1 MIFGMFNKISMLRVL
16 AGAFAKKFALKKLFV
31 YIPANFVLVK
41 GKFVM
46 LCVFALIASLLF
58 SFNVEAKTIVIEEIQ
73 IEGTIQK
80 PEVMTF
86 LSRAKFSYRS
96 LDLDVSFLEEVEK
109 AVCVDDAF

>member
-1 MIFGMFNKISMLRVL
+1 MIFKNDSIIKLLRVFYN
-16 AGAFAKKFALKKLFV
+16 AFAKKFALKNLFV
-31 YIPANFVLVK
+31 YIPANFVLIK
-41 GKFVM
+41 GNFVM
-46 LCVFALIASLLF
+46 LFICALIASLLF

-73 IEGTIQK
+73 IEGTVQK

-96 LDLDVSFLEEVEK
+96 LDLNVSFLEEVEK

>member
-1 MIFGMFNKISMLRVL
+1 MMTENLNKKDWLQVFC
-16 AGAFAKKFALKKLFV
+16 GAFAKKFALKNLFV
-31 YIPANFVLVK
+31 YIRGNFVLVK

-46 LCVFALIASLLF
+46 LFVFALIASLLF

-109 AVCVDDAF
+109 AVGVDDAF